1 MAFVNL
7 VQEGS
12 GSQASLDFSSIVA
25 SVLLAGFSGFSQ
37 VPGLVV
43 AGWHWKGSGNS
54 VLPMLFAAY
63 VIAFTGVGAAF
74 TAFALQTGPSD
85 SMNGASHMHI
95 FLFPVIHIVFSVML
109 YLIAY
114 LLTMTCLV
122 YSRYCAARTD
132 VRCKEELSG

>member
-63 VIAFTGVGAAF
+63 VIAFTGWRH
-74 TAFALQTGPSD
+74 LQR
-85 SMNGASHMHI
+85 
-95 FLFPVIHIVFSVML
+95 L
-109 YLIAY
+109 
-114 LLTMTCLV
+114 
-122 YSRYCAARTD
+122 
-132 VRCKEELSG
+132 RCKLDHRIQ